1 MTPGQWIDPAT
12 GETLAHQAVLKKAA
26 KASVVL
32 LGEQHDKAAQHRW
45 QLHVLAGLLALR
57 PDLAVGY
64 EMFPAR
70 LDPVLARWVAG
81 DYERE
86 DTFLSEAEWG
96 TVWGFPPELY
106 LPLFRFCRQFRIP
119 MHGLNCRRALVT
131 EVGKLGWDAIAEE
144 DRDGVTPSLAAT
156 PAYRRY
162 LFELTGGGPP
172 NRKAQGPDDPAMDR
186 FVRAQQVWDRAFA
199 CRIAALRDAPKPPLV
214 AGIIG
219 RGHLEFGHGT
229 PAQLADLNVGSVVVL
244 LPHTGREPHRE
255 GLADAVY
262 CMDPNEDVQ
271 AAETGTR

>member
-1 MTPGQWIDPAT
+1 MTPGQRTGQWIDPET
-12 GETLAHQAVLKKAA
+12 GEPLAHQAVLRKAA
-26 KASVVL
+26 AASVVL

-57 PDLAVGY
+57 PDLVVGY

-81 DYERE
+81 DFGQE
-86 DTFLSEAEWG
+86 DSFLSEAEWE
-96 TVWGFPPELY
+96 TVWGFAPELY

-131 EVGKLGWDAIAEE
+131 EVGKFGWEAIDEE
-144 DRDGVTPSLAAT
+144 DRDGVTPALAAT
-156 PAYRRY
+156 SAYRRY

-172 NRKAQGPDDPAMDR
+172 NRKAQGSEDPGMDR

-199 CRIAALRDAPKPPLV
+199 CRIATLRNAPEPPLV

-229 PAQLADLNVGSVVVL
+229 PAQLADLNVGPVVVL
-244 LPHTGREPHRE
+244 LPHADHQPPRE
-255 GLADAVY
+255 GLADAVF
-262 CMDPNEDVQ
+262 CMDEEDGQ
-271 AAETGTR
+271 GAAT

>member
-1 MTPGQWIDPAT
+1 MTPGQRTGQWIDPAT
-12 GETLAHQAVLKKAA
+12 GEPLAHQAVLRKAA
-26 KASVVL
+26 AASVVL

-57 PDLAVGY
+57 PDLVVGY

-81 DYERE
+81 DFGQE
-86 DTFLSEAEWG
+86 DSFLSEAEWG
-96 TVWGFPPELY
+96 TVWGFAPELY

-131 EVGKLGWDAIAEE
+131 EVGKFGWEAIDEE
-144 DRDGVTPSLAAT
+144 DRDGVTPALAAT
-156 PAYRRY
+156 SAYRRY

-172 NRKAQGPDDPAMDR
+172 NRKAQGPEDPGMDR

-199 CRIAALRDAPKPPLV
+199 CRIAALRNAPEPPLV

-229 PAQLADLNVGSVVVL
+229 PAQLADLNVGPVVVL
-244 LPHTGREPHRE
+244 LPHADHQSPRE
-255 GLADAVY
+255 GLADAVFW
-262 CMDPNEDVQ
+262 MDEEDGQ
-271 AAETGTR
+271 GAAT

>member
-1 MTPGQWIDPAT
+1 MTPGRWIDPAT
-12 GETLAHQAVLKKAA
+12 GEPVAHQEVLKKSA

-57 PDLAVGY
+57 SDLAVGY

-96 TVWGFPPELY
+96 TVWGFPSELY

-156 PAYRRY
+156 SAYRRY

-199 CRIAALRDAPKPPLV
+199 CRIAALRDAPEPPLV

-244 LPHTGREPHRE
+244 LPHAGSEPPRE
-255 GLADAVY
+255 GLADAVF
-262 CMDPNEDVQ
+262 CMNPGEDDQ
-271 AAETGTR
+271 AAESGTR